1 MTNLRNIVALAAAI
15 LPLCAGAQQKD
26 TTIVVGQRRVVISG
40 IDAQPSVKI
49 YNQDGTELDKV
60 SETNFVDGQEVEKV
74 YVTSPFIPSA
84 LSKKRRP
91 LANNYPTLF
100 FGYNVLGGSALSLGG
115 SDNLPTRDAKS
126 WE

>member
-1 MTNLRNIVALAAAI
+1 MTNLRDIVALVAAVM
-15 LPLCAGAQQKD
+15 PLCAGAQQKD

-84 LSKKRRP
+84 LSKKRR
-91 LANNYPTLF
+91 AISNN
-100 FGYNVLGGSALSLGG
+100 
-115 SDNLPTRDAKS
+115 
-126 WE
+126 